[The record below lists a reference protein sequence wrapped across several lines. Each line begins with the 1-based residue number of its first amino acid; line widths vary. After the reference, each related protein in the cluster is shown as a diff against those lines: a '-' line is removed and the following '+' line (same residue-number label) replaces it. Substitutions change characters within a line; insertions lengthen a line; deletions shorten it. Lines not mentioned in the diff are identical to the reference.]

1 MRFYGFIGFI
11 WSYLGLALIFCS
23 GFSSSFGHAL
33 IGKWRVLAM
42 ASLHWRLKRM
52 ATLRWWCPSAV
63 YIWSRSATTTRLPNP
78 RLLSCWPLL
87 CTMWNLVGKLFLAT
101 PKEVTFTYYI
111 RWIPDLVYL
120 EKTDLSPLQ
129 QILIALLWKR
139 KNCWKI
145 SFSRDVSILL
155 YCCCWWWSW
164 TNENRSLL
172 F

>member
-1 MRFYGFIGFI
+1 M
-11 WSYLGLALIFCS
+11 WSYLGVALIFCS

-101 PKEVTFTYYI
+101 PKEVTFTYYYQMNSRPNASFI
-111 RWIPDLVYL
+111 SRKQICR
-120 EKTDLSPLQ
+120 PLQ
-129 QILIALLWKR
+129 SCRDFDCSTLKAEKLL
-139 KNCWKI
+139 KN
-145 SFSRDVSILL
+145 
-155 YCCCWWWSW
+155 
-164 TNENRSLL
+164 L
-172 F
+172 FFAWCFNSAARMVMD